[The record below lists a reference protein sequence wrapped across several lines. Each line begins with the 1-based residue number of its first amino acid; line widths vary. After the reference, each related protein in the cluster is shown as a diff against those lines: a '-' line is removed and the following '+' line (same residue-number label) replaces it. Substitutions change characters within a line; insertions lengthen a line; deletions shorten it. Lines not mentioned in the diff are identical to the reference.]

1 MDAFVKYVQATK
13 LIELARMEQIF
24 QQHGY
29 REEADEEEEHILVL
43 RLDEIGDTIL
53 TSAFLRE
60 LRRNY
65 PKAWIT
71 FVVRDSI
78 YPIAELCPY
87 VNEVLPFPSW
97 KNDVPLVARIQ
108 GFVEFCRKHLW
119 KHHYTKCFCPRWD
132 VDIQFSLMLAYLSG
146 ARRRIG
152 YSEMVYPQKAV
163 RDRGWNAALTDA
175 VVNPPYIVHE
185 AERNLF
191 ILKATGHVVKDDSM
205 EVWLGDGDRKR
216 AEYILAGKPEGH
228 RLIAV
233 TIGSREQHKSYPPEL
248 LTKALNM
255 LVLKQ
260 FCFALIGGPEEA
272 DIGEGIRAALP
283 DGVAL
288 NLAGKTS
295 IRESCA
301 VISMASFL
309 IGNDT
314 GLTHAAA
321 ALHMPIVELNCHAQ
335 NAPVFTWSFYAR
347 FFPWQSRCI
356 VLRPDQAS
364 EGCEKL
370 EDVVSQVKGC
380 RSRNAHCISGIPPER
395 IVQAVERLLA

>member
-1 MDAFVKYVQATK
+1 MDAFVKHVQATK
-13 LIELARMEQIF
+13 VIDLARLEQIF

-29 REEADEEEEHILVL
+29 REEPDGDEEHILVL

-65 PKAWIT
+65 PNAWIT
-71 FVVRDSI
+71 LVVRDSI

-87 VNEVLPFPSW
+87 ANEVLALHSW
-97 KNDVPLVARIQ
+97 KNDVPLAARIS
-108 GFVEFCRKHLW
+108 GFVEFCKKYLW
-119 KHHYTKCFCPRWD
+119 KHHYSKCFCPRWD
-132 VDIQFSLMLAYLSG
+132 VDIQFSLMLGYLSG

-152 YSEMVYPQKAV
+152 YSENVYPQKAV
-163 RDRGWNAALTDA
+163 KDRGWNAALTDV

-185 AERNLF
+185 AERSLF
-191 ILKATGHVVKDDSM
+191 LLKATGHVVRDDSM
-205 EVWLGDGDRKR
+205 EVWLGEGDRKR
-216 AEYILAGKPEGH
+216 AEYFLNGKPEGY

-248 LTKALNM
+248 MTKALNL
-255 LVLKQ
+255 LVPKGC
-260 FCFALIGGPEEA
+260 CFALLGGPEDAET
-272 DIGEGIRAALP
+272 GEQIRAALP
-283 DGVAL
+283 DGISL
-288 NLAGKTS
+288 NLVGKTS

-301 VISMASFL
+301 VISMSSLL

-321 ALHMPIVELNCHAQ
+321 ALHVPIVELNCHAY
-335 NAPVFTWSFYAR
+335 NTPLFTWSFYVR

-356 VLRPDQAS
+356 VLRPAQAL
-364 EGCEKL
+364 EGCEKP
-370 EDVVSQVKGC
+370 EDVTSQVKGC
-380 RSRNAHCISGIPPER
+380 CSNEAHCIRGISPER
-395 IVQAVERLLA
+395 IVDAVERLL